1 MKKLEVTAKDNMKSI
16 IYMLLAAK
24 ERGEK
29 VYAEY
34 NGQVLYSDMVSISDI
49 YKSEVKNNKKEYL
62 LPVFDGLPVYGDND
76 KKGYVLPSLEELPTY
91 DNNGFGSVGNTNRE
105 KQMGLP
111 NDNAMKRVP
120 EWIREGKALIR
131 SSKFAF
137 WQETVMTR
145 SIDLYKGE
153 DLDVFLDIMK
163 NMRDGVSMDDIVSS
177 YIRTEYSEMFRAF
190 VNFLIK
196 EFSDKSEEFFKIYDA
211 QRAIPKNVNWNA
223 YNPSLK
229 PHKKRVRSKGKE

>member
-1 MKKLEVTAKDNMKSI
+1 MKKLDITIKDNKKSI

-34 NGQVLYSDMVSISDI
+34 NGQVFYSDIVTMSDI
-49 YKSEVKNNKKEYL
+49 YNDIVLNNKKSYVSNSKEQN
-62 LPVFDGLPVYGDND
+62 ND
-76 KKGYVLPSLEELPTY
+76 SAIRK
-91 DNNGFGSVGNTNRE
+91 
-105 KQMGLP
+105 
-111 NDNAMKRVP
+111 VP
-120 EWIREGKALIR
+120 EWISEGRVLIR
-131 SSKFAF
+131 SNKLAF
-137 WQETVMTR
+137 WQETVMKR
-145 SIDLYKGE
+145 SIDLYKGK
-153 DLDVFLDIMK
+153 DLEVFLGIMR
-163 NMRDGVSMDDIVSS
+163 NMRDGVCMDDIVSS
-177 YIRTEYSEMFRAF
+177 YMKAGYSEVFRAF

-211 QRAIPKNVNWNA
+211 QRAMPKNVNWNA

>member
-1 MKKLEVTAKDNMKSI
+1 MKKLDITIKDNKKSI

-34 NGQVLYSDMVSISDI
+34 NGQVFYSDIVTMSDI
-49 YKSEVKNNKKEYL
+49 YNDIVLNNKKSYVSNSKEQN
-62 LPVFDGLPVYGDND
+62 ND
-76 KKGYVLPSLEELPTY
+76 SAIRK
-91 DNNGFGSVGNTNRE
+91 
-105 KQMGLP
+105 
-111 NDNAMKRVP
+111 VP
-120 EWIREGKALIR
+120 EWISEGRVLIR
-131 SSKFAF
+131 SNKLAF
-137 WQETVMTR
+137 WQEMVMKR
-145 SIDLYKGE
+145 SIDLYKGK
-153 DLDVFLDIMK
+153 DLEVFLGIMR
-163 NMRDGVSMDDIVSS
+163 NMRDGVCMDDIVSS
-177 YIRTEYSEMFRAF
+177 YMKAGYSEVFRAF

-211 QRAIPKNVNWNA
+211 QRAMPKNVNWNA

>member
-1 MKKLEVTAKDNMKSI
+1 MKKLDITIKDNKKSI

-34 NGQVLYSDMVSISDI
+34 NGQVFYSDIVTMSDI
-49 YKSEVKNNKKEYL
+49 YHDIVLNNKKSYVSNSEEQ
-62 LPVFDGLPVYGDND
+62 DND
-76 KKGYVLPSLEELPTY
+76 SAIRK
-91 DNNGFGSVGNTNRE
+91 
-105 KQMGLP
+105 
-111 NDNAMKRVP
+111 VP
-120 EWIREGKALIR
+120 EWISEGQVLIR

-137 WQETVMTR
+137 WQETVMKR
-145 SIDLYKGE
+145 SIDLYKGK
-153 DLDVFLDIMK
+153 DLEVFLDIMR
-163 NMRDGVSMDDIVSS
+163 NMRDGVCMDDIVSS
-177 YIRTEYSEMFRAF
+177 YMKAGYSEVFRAF

-211 QRAIPKNVNWNA
+211 QRAMPKNVNWNA

>member
-1 MKKLEVTAKDNMKSI
+1 MKKLDITIKDNKKSI

-34 NGQVLYSDMVSISDI
+34 NGQVFYSDIVTMSDI
-49 YKSEVKNNKKEYL
+49 YNDIVLNNKKSYVSNSKEQN
-62 LPVFDGLPVYGDND
+62 ND
-76 KKGYVLPSLEELPTY
+76 SAIRK
-91 DNNGFGSVGNTNRE
+91 
-105 KQMGLP
+105 
-111 NDNAMKRVP
+111 VP
-120 EWIREGKALIR
+120 EWISEGRVLIR
-131 SSKFAF
+131 SNKLAF
-137 WQETVMTR
+137 WQETVMKR
-145 SIDLYKGE
+145 SIDLYKGK
-153 DLDVFLDIMK
+153 DLEVFLDIMR
-163 NMRDGVSMDDIVSS
+163 NMRDGVCMDDIVSS
-177 YIRTEYSEMFRAF
+177 YIKAGYSEVFRAF

-211 QRAIPKNVNWNA
+211 QRAMPKNVNWNA

>member
-1 MKKLEVTAKDNMKSI
+1 MKKLDITIKDNKKSI

-34 NGQVLYSDMVSISDI
+34 NGQVFYSDIVTMSDI
-49 YKSEVKNNKKEYL
+49 YNDIVLNNKKSYASNSKEQN
-62 LPVFDGLPVYGDND
+62 ND
-76 KKGYVLPSLEELPTY
+76 SAIRK
-91 DNNGFGSVGNTNRE
+91 
-105 KQMGLP
+105 
-111 NDNAMKRVP
+111 VP
-120 EWIREGKALIR
+120 EWISEGQVLIR
-131 SSKFAF
+131 SNKLAF
-137 WQETVMTR
+137 WQETVMKR
-145 SIDLYKGE
+145 SIDLYKGK
-153 DLDVFLDIMK
+153 DLEVFLDIMR
-163 NMRDGVSMDDIVSS
+163 NMRDGVCMDDIVSS
-177 YIRTEYSEMFRAF
+177 YIKAGYSEVFRAF

-211 QRAIPKNVNWNA
+211 QRAMPKNVNWNA

>member
-1 MKKLEVTAKDNMKSI
+1 MKKLDITIKDNKKSI

-34 NGQVLYSDMVSISDI
+34 NGQVFYSDIVTMSDI
-49 YKSEVKNNKKEYL
+49 YHDIVLNNKKSYVSNSEEQ
-62 LPVFDGLPVYGDND
+62 DND
-76 KKGYVLPSLEELPTY
+76 SAIRK
-91 DNNGFGSVGNTNRE
+91 
-105 KQMGLP
+105 
-111 NDNAMKRVP
+111 VP
-120 EWIREGKALIR
+120 EWISEGQVLIR

-137 WQETVMTR
+137 WQETVMKR
-145 SIDLYKGE
+145 SIDLYKGK
-153 DLDVFLDIMK
+153 DLEVFLDIMR
-163 NMRDGVSMDDIVSS
+163 NMRDGVCMDDIVSS
-177 YIRTEYSEMFRAF
+177 YMKTGYSEVFRAF

-211 QRAIPKNVNWNA
+211 QRAMPKNVNWNA